1 MWVIVAGIDDPVIT
15 QTYTTSVTLEN
26 VNYLTE
32 NGKYSELLGGNN
44 TVTFSVSAKRSYH
57 ERLSN
62 SDFTAVADI
71 ERIEDIG
78 EDGICRVPITITCTK
93 FSSSN
98 VEISSRQLYLELAV
112 EDLGNVQKRISV
124 ATEGTV
130 MDGCA
135 LGNVEIVTS
144 NLLKISGPSSV
155 TSQIDT
161 VVATINV
168 DGMSSDVTDTVV
180 PVLYDADGNEITSS
194 RITKSVS
201 TSNVSI
207 SILQTKE
214 IPVTASASGEP
225 AAGYAATGEVTC
237 APDRITVAGR
247 SSALASL
254 EEIVIPAEELDLTGA
269 TEDVVEL
276 IDIRQYLPDGVSL
289 TNTSEDGFNGRVAV
303 TAGVEPLV
311 DVTGQ
316 MDQSRIQILNVPD
329 GYQVTLAPG
338 EAVSIRLRGL
348 QDNLDTVN
356 VSQLSGSI
364 DVAEWM
370 QENNLSELTEG
381 NVEMEVTVSLPDHV
395 TQVGTVTAVVNVMAD
410 ITADN
415 GTAGEAAA
423 AGAVESGTE
432 ASITAN
438 S

>member
-1 MWVIVAGIDDPVIT
+1 M
-15 QTYTTSVTLEN
+15 
-26 VNYLTE
+26 
-32 NGKYSELLGGNN
+32 
-44 TVTFSVSAKRSYH
+44 
-57 ERLSN
+57 
-62 SDFTAVADI
+62 
-71 ERIEDIG
+71 
-78 EDGICRVPITITCTK
+78 
-93 FSSSN
+93 
-98 VEISSRQLYLELAV
+98 
-112 EDLGNVQKRISV
+112 
-124 ATEGTV
+124 
-130 MDGCA
+130 
-135 LGNVEIVTS
+135 
-144 NLLKISGPSSV
+144 
-155 TSQIDT
+155 
-161 VVATINV
+161 
-168 DGMSSDVTDTVV
+168 
-180 PVLYDADGNEITSS
+180 
-194 RITKSVS
+194 
-201 TSNVSI
+201 
-207 SILQTKE
+207 
-214 IPVTASASGEP
+214 
-225 AAGYAATGEVTC
+225 
-237 APDRITVAGR
+237 
-247 SSALASL
+247 
-254 EEIVIPAEELDLTGA
+254 
-269 TEDVVEL
+269 VEL

>member
-1 MWVIVAGIDDPVIT
+1 MLRKLAKKITNNFGLKVLAAVLAVVLWVIVAGIDDPVIT

-62 SDFTAVADI
+62 SDFTAVAYI
-71 ERIEDIG
+71 ERIEDNG

-168 DGMSSDVTDTVV
+168 DGMSSDVTDKVV
-180 PVLYDADGNEITSS
+180 PGLYDGVGNE
-194 RITKSVS
+194 
-201 TSNVSI
+201 
-207 SILQTKE
+207 
-214 IPVTASASGEP
+214 
-225 AAGYAATGEVTC
+225 
-237 APDRITVAGR
+237 
-247 SSALASL
+247 
-254 EEIVIPAEELDLTGA
+254 
-269 TEDVVEL
+269 
-276 IDIRQYLPDGVSL
+276 
-289 TNTSEDGFNGRVAV
+289 
-303 TAGVEPLV
+303 
-311 DVTGQ
+311 
-316 MDQSRIQILNVPD
+316 MD
-329 GYQVTLAPG
+329 T
-338 EAVSIRLRGL
+338 
-348 QDNLDTVN
+348 
-356 VSQLSGSI
+356 
-364 DVAEWM
+364 
-370 QENNLSELTEG
+370 
-381 NVEMEVTVSLPDHV
+381 
-395 TQVGTVTAVVNVMAD
+395 
-410 ITADN
+410 
-415 GTAGEAAA
+415 
-423 AGAVESGTE
+423 
-432 ASITAN
+432 
-438 S
+438 